1 MSERRGAGGSEGFG
15 FCAEYGGKLLEG
27 FYSLFIAAITN
38 CHKLWLKQIKFVF
51 YSFIDGKTNTYHTRL
66 ETQST

>member
-27 FYSLFIAAITN
+27 FIHFL
-38 CHKLWLKQIKFVF
+38 LLP
-51 YSFIDGKTNTYHTRL
+51 
-66 ETQST
+66 